1 MQKRQLDPYL
11 VEFEVVTS
19 RIAMLQLHE
28 AGNDH

>member
-19 RIAMLQLHE
+19 RIKMLQLHV